1 MSRAAG
7 EGNATK
13 SAKKRKRGKAALEAV
28 DEQADDSGRS
38 KFARALGS
46 PDWTTREKGLQVLTR
61 WLTHRENI
69 TDTDLNKIWK
79 GLFYAFWHSD
89 KQPVQVCAA
98 PLVVCRPCLGILT
111 APTAADGWL
120 VRLCAG
126 GSGGAPGADPASA
139 QK

>member
-1 MSRAAG
+1 M
-7 EGNATK
+7 
-13 SAKKRKRGKAALEAV
+13 
-28 DEQADDSGRS
+28 
-38 KFARALGS
+38 
-46 PDWTTREKGLQVLTR
+46 LTR

-139 QK
+139 QQ